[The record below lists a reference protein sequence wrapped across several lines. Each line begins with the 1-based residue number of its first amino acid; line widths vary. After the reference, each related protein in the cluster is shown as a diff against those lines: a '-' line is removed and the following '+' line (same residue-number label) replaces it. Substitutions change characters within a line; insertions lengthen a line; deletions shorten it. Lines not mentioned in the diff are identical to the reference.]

1 MTGNLLGRL
10 STFADHYDK
19 TSDFVTVRQKVGDKW
34 AEKNAGIVTDIGAK
48 KHEESGKRGTFQGEN
63 RACGMG
69 RSERAAA

>member
-1 MTGNLLGRL
+1 M
-10 STFADHYDK
+10 
-19 TSDFVTVRQKVGDKW
+19 TVRQKVGDKW

-48 KHEESGKRGTFQGEN
+48 SMNGIWKRGTFQGEN